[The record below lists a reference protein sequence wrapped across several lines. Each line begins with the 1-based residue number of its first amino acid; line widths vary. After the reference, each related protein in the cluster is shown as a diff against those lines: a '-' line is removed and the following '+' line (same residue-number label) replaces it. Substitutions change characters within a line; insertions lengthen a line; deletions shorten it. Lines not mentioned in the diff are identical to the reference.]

1 MKISSTS
8 EPLRPD
14 RILPAASE
22 ARTAAAKGA
31 APAAATERVEV
42 SDLAA
47 RLSQLET
54 QFGQADF
61 DVKRVDEVR
70 NAIAEGRFKV
80 NSDAV
85 ADRLLASV
93 AELLGKKA

>member
-14 RILPAASE
+14 RIVPAGD
-22 ARTAAAKGA
+22 ARTAARQDVAE
-31 APAAATERVEV
+31 TEKVRL

-54 QFGQADF
+54 QFGQSDF
-61 DVKRVDEVR
+61 DAKKVAEVR
-70 NAIAEGRFKV
+70 QAIAEGRFKV
-80 NSDAV
+80 DSEAV
-85 ADRLLASV
+85 ADKLLSSV
-93 AELLGKKA
+93 AELLGRK